1 MIVDGCKKLR
11 QQLEKVAKAEANE
24 KIVEQ
29 LNLRK
34 KGWVIFEGQK

>member
-1 MIVDGCKKLR
+1 MIADDCKKLR
-11 QQLEKVAKAEANE
+11 QQLELVAKAKANE

-34 KGWVIFEGQK
+34 NELI